1 MISSKINKILSAKLQ
16 LLKLNLEL
24 CKTHIKFKTMRLF
37 KLFFVAF
44 ISLTL
49 FAFTTQITKE
59 VNTESSV
66 VKWTGYKVTGQHEGT
81 IMIKKGS
88 LTFNNNVLVG
98 GKFVIDMSTIN
109 TTDLEGDY
117 KKKLDGH
124 LKDDD
129 FFGVE
134 KHKTASLVF
143 TSLKQNGTN
152 YIVNADLTIKG
163 ITNKVKFKMQVLE
176 NSAIADLKIDRTKYD
191 IKYGSASFFD
201 DLKDRAIYDEFDL
214 NVNLSF

>member
-1 MISSKINKILSAKLQ
+1 M
-16 LLKLNLEL
+16 
-24 CKTHIKFKTMRLF
+24 
-37 KLFFVAF
+37 
-44 ISLTL
+44 
-49 FAFTTQITKE
+49 
-59 VNTESSV
+59 
-66 VKWTGYKVTGQHEGT
+66 
-81 IMIKKGS
+81 
-88 LTFNNNVLVG
+88 LVG
-98 GKFVIDMSTIN
+98 GKFLIDMSTIN

-124 LKDDD
+124 LKADD

-134 KHKTASLVF
+134 KHKTASMVF
-143 TSLKQNGTN
+143 TTIKQNGAN

-163 ITNKVKFKMQVLE
+163 ITNKVKFKMQVSE
-176 NSAIADLKIDRTKYD
+176 NSAIANLKIDRTKFD